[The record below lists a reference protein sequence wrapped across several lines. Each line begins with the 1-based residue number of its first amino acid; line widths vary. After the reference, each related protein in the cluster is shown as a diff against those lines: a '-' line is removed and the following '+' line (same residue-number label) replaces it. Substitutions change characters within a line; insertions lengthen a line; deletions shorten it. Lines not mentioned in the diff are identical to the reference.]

1 MYAAPSAG
9 GLFGSSTPA
18 PSIFGAPVASP
29 AAPFGSTP
37 SSTPFGAP
45 APSAFNAPAPS
56 TFGAFGSPAPAAPAT
71 VGFGAQQQQQ
81 AVGTAAVPYQK
92 TNKQDGTNQIVLQ
105 AITAMPQY
113 EQKSF
118 EELRVEDYEAGNK
131 GTKSTATAGNGQLSG
146 AIGFL
151 QQLNLRNGNEVDAA
165 PGGMPRYGQRRIG
178 NEDRKWRMVMD
189 IANGEWKKNLGME
202 IGNGDW
208 K

>member
-118 EELRVEDYEAGNK
+118 EELRVEDYLAGNK
-131 GTKSTATAGNGQLSG
+131 GTKGQ
-146 AIGFL
+146 
-151 QQLNLRNGNEVDAA
+151 AA
-165 PGGMPRYGQRRIG
+165 PAGTGFGFGAPQPG
-178 NEDRKWRMVMD
+178 RKLNAAQIILHISHLLHTFYNYQPMFFSFLIDKTV
-189 IANGEWKKNLGME
+189 
-202 IGNGDW
+202 
-208 K
+208 

>member
-1 MYAAPSAG
+1 M
-9 GLFGSSTPA
+9 
-18 PSIFGAPVASP
+18 ASP

-118 EELRVEDYEAGNK
+118 EELRVEDYLAGNK
-131 GTKSTATAGNGQLSG
+131 GTKGQ
-146 AIGFL
+146 
-151 QQLNLRNGNEVDAA
+151 AA
-165 PGGMPRYGQRRIG
+165 PAGTGFGFGAPQPGRKLKLRRLLLTHLNISFI
-178 NEDRKWRMVMD
+178 NFTIINFTITNPCFSLLIDETV
-189 IANGEWKKNLGME
+189 
-202 IGNGDW
+202 
-208 K
+208 